1 MADRLCTSAAT
12 TPTWP
17 SRSATRV
24 CTPANASS
32 STEGFAAGFPRGAGN
47 APPGAGGGGT
57 AVGGGAA
64 GGGVG
69 PLPAEPGRCC
79 SPTVCSAV
87 STFSEWRSK
96 CMWSRSRVVVHLSK
110 SQLLGSC
117 FTLVIP
123 LINSSVL
130 SAPSPPTSRRL
141 KSSLACSS
149 DRSSKANLS
158 AHSTW
163 PQGAS
168 ADLLGLNEL
177 DSRQMGHVLSAVGNT
192 FLARRISCSSSHSF

>member
-17 SRSATRV
+17 SRSATRAW
-24 CTPANASS
+24 TPPSAASS
-32 STEGFAAGFPRGAGN
+32 TAWLGVGNGRGAGS
-47 APPGAGGGGT
+47 APSGAGGGGT
-57 AVGGGAA
+57 AAGGGGA
-64 GGGVG
+64 GGGCG
-69 PLPAEPGRCC
+69 PLPAESGRSF
-79 SPTVCSAV
+79 SPPFCRTA
-87 STFSEWRSK
+87 STFSAWRSK
-96 CMWSRSRVVVHLSK
+96 FMWRRSRVVVHFNK